1 MLKVGVIGLGTVSPI
16 HLFSINNSPYADLV
30 AVCDIDS
37 NRAKD
42 KCEMTHCESN
52 TYYTNYKEMIDKED
66 LDVVHIC
73 LPHHLHTEVA
83 KYALA
88 KGLHVFCEKPV
99 DVSYEKTKDLY
110 DFYQTYKDR
119 QKLGICFQNRY
130 NKTVQKL
137 KELLEENKEEVFGV
151 KGLVTWYRG
160 MDYYKQAAWRGKI
173 KEAGAGVI
181 INQAIHTL
189 DLMAFVTGKDW
200 KSLTATMTKLMNKDI
215 EVEDT
220 ATAFIEYEDGVN
232 GFFMATNAYSITDSI
247 ELQVI
252 SKREKYTIKDNRLY
266 NKALECLAEDDKS
279 DATKDY
285 YGAGHE
291 KLINKFYKAIINDT
305 DDYCDLASAMETMEI
320 IQAII
325 NSSKENREIKKEE
338 IIND

>member
-16 HLFSINNSPYADLV
+16 HLLSINNSPYADLV
-30 AVCDIDS
+30 AVCDINS
-37 NRAKD
+37 NRAKE
-42 KCEMTHCESN
+42 KCEQTHCEIIPS
-52 TYYTNYKEMIDKED
+52 YTDYKEMIEKED
-66 LDVVHIC
+66 LDVVHIT
-73 LPHHLHTEVA
+73 LTHYLHAEVS
-83 KYALA
+83 KYALS
-88 KGLHVFCEKPV
+88 KGLNVFCEKPV

-110 DFYQTYKDR
+110 DFYQAYKGK

-130 NKTVQKL
+130 NKSVVKL
-137 KELLEENKEEVFGV
+137 KEILEENKEEVFAV
-151 KGLVTWYRG
+151 KGLVTWYRN
-160 MDYYKQAAWRGKI
+160 MDYYKQAPWRGSL

-189 DLMAFVTGKDW
+189 DLMAYVTGKDW
-200 KSLTATMTKLMNKDI
+200 KSLTATMSKLMIKEV

-220 ATAFIEYEDGVN
+220 ANAFIKYEDGVN
-232 GFFMATNAYSITDSI
+232 GLFIATNAYSITDSI

-252 SKREKYTIKDNRLY
+252 SKNEKYTIKENRLF
-266 NKALECLAEDDKS
+266 NRNLECLAEDEKS

-291 KLINKFYKAIINDT
+291 TLINKFYKAIIDGT
-305 DDYCDLASAMETMEI
+305 DDYCDLADAMETMEI

-325 NSSKENREIKKEE
+325 DSSNENKEVKKEE